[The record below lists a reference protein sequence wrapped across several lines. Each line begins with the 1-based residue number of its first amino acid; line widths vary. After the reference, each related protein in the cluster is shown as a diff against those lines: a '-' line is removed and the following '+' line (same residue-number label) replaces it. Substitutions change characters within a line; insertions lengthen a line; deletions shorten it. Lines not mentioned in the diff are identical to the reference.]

1 MQATTNSWL
10 RPLCIKPIDMPR
22 KRLFLDTSRINEE
35 YGMDGPAQYFVGLGA
50 VPACMN
56 PPGLVQT
63 APITPCRCQVCYR
76 RFSWT
81 RFEVEQA
88 GPETTPTEPSFT
100 TKDGKVQN
108 AGYSEVD
115 TQVQHTET
123 TNENARELQE
133 GDMCMYADPEKGDT
147 KVKIVK
153 IQKIKDEKGN
163 KDYTYEIEFLD
174 GRLRDTYAEKLRP
187 IDTDNYTAGVHPL
200 TSRESRHNTSLH
212 HTPYPPPR
220 VVYMI

>member
-1 MQATTNSWL
+1 MQATINSWL
-10 RPLCIKPIDMPR
+10 RPLCIKAIDMPR

-35 YGMDGPAQYFVGLGA
+35 DGMDGPAKYFVGLGDI
-50 VPACMN
+50 PACMN

-63 APITPCRCQVCYR
+63 APITPCRCQACYR
-76 RFSWT
+76 RLTWT
-81 RFEVEQA
+81 RVEFEQA
-88 GPETTPTEPSFT
+88 GPETNPAEPSFT

-123 TNENARELQE
+123 KNENETEFQE
-133 GDMCMYADPEKGDT
+133 GKMCMYADPQKGDT

-153 IQKIKDEKGN
+153 IQKLRDENGN
-163 KDYTYEIEFLD
+163 KDYKYVIQFSH

-187 IDTDNYTAGVHPL
+187 IETDNYKPGAPPL
-200 TSRESRHNTSLH
+200 TSRESRQNPSLY
-212 HTPYPPPR
+212 HTLQPGPR

>member
-1 MQATTNSWL
+1 MQATINSLL
-10 RPLCIKPIDMPR
+10 RPLCIKAIDMPR

-35 YGMDGPAQYFVGLGA
+35 DGMDGPAQYFVGLGA
-50 VPACMN
+50 VPACVN
-56 PPGLVQT
+56 PPALVQT

-81 RFEVEQA
+81 SFEVEQA
-88 GPETTPTEPSFT
+88 GTETNPTEPSFT
-100 TKDGKVQN
+100 TKDGKVKN

-123 TNENARELQE
+123 TNENATEFQE
-133 GDMCMYADPEKGDT
+133 RDMCMYADPEKGDT

-153 IQKIKDEKGN
+153 IQKLLDETGN
-163 KDYTYEIEFLD
+163 KDYKFEIKFSN
-174 GRLRDTYAEKLRP
+174 GSSRDTYAEKLRP
-187 IDTDNYTAGVHPL
+187 IDTDNYKPGAHPL
-200 TSRESRHNTSLH
+200 TSRESRHDTSLH
-212 HTPYPPPR
+212 HTPYPQPR